1 MEYNLKLALVA
12 AVAVM
17 VVIMS
22 FGLISVTM

>member
-1 MEYNLKLALVA
+1 MEYDLKLAFVA

-22 FGLISVTM
+22 FGLVSVTM